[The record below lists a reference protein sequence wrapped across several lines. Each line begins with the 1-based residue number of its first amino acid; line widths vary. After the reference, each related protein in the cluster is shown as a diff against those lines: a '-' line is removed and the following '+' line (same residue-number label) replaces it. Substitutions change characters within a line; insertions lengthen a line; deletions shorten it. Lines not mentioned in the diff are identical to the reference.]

1 MSSEYLF
8 NGMSEYDTPADAP
21 RSAVFRLMLESRW
34 YFYWNIFSVFCESGR
49 LGRCGKLDA
58 EMQIRLSSRNL
69 RLVENCGGTVH
80 VRGLDH
86 LRALN
91 MRPVVLVGNHMSLLE
106 TGLFHAVIR
115 PYVDFAFVVKE
126 SLMKTPFFKDIL
138 AVLGVIPVSR
148 SNPREDL
155 KKILTEGKRILESGK
170 SMIVFPQATRSR
182 ELDPEHFNS
191 IGVKLARAA
200 GVPVVPFALKT
211 DFLDQGKWLRS
222 FGPVHPRRDVWFDFG
237 EAMEIEGHGQKEQEK
252 IIDFIAPRLKEW
264 RRLEAEKGI
273 V

>member
-8 NGMSEYDTPADAP
+8 NGLSEYDTPVDAP

-34 YFYWNIFSVFCESGR
+34 YFYWKIFSVFCESGR
-49 LGRCGKLDA
+49 NGRRGTLDA

-69 RLVENCGGTVH
+69 RLVERCGGTVH
-80 VRGLDH
+80 LRGLDH

-106 TGLFHAVIR
+106 TGLFHAVMR
-115 PYVDFAFVVKE
+115 PYVDFAFVVKA
-126 SLMKTPFFKDIL
+126 SLLSTPFFKDIL
-138 AVLGVIPVSR
+138 PALGVIPVSR
-148 SNPREDL
+148 TNPREDL
-155 KKILTEGKRILESGK
+155 KTILSEGKRILESGK

-182 ELDPEHFNS
+182 ELNPEHFNS

-211 DFLDQGKWLRS
+211 DFLDQGRWLRS
-222 FGPVHPRRDVWFDFG
+222 FGAVHPSREVWFDFG
-237 EAMEIEGHGQKEQEK
+237 EPMEITGHGQEEQKK
-252 IIDFIAPRLKEW
+252 IIDFIVPRLREW
-264 RRLEAEKGI
+264 RRLETEKGI
-273 V
+273 L